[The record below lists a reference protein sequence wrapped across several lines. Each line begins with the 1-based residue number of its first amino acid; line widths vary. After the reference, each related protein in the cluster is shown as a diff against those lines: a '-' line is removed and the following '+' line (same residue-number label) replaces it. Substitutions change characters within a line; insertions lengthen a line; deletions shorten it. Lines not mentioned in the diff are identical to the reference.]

1 MVIYTQEDIQTTQTG
16 GSNMTSLKTNALRT
30 ISAAMLISIL
40 AAVTGCSDRKPD
52 IDYDL
57 IGGTYE
63 AGENEY
69 KVQIF
74 SDSSDTTV
82 ESPTESETEATTSST
97 PETTKSTTTK
107 PAVTV
112 STSKSTAPA
121 QTVRTD
127 LPKVT
132 AEPQYTTASTT
143 TTKPKQTEPTEIET
157 DENGFPANP
166 QNGDKFTDS
175 TGQEYMYNSIFER
188 WVPGHSGNVNMQEFP
203 RHGDY
208 TYGEGEQIL
217 N

>member
-1 MVIYTQEDIQTTQTG
+1 
-16 GSNMTSLKTNALRT
+16 MTRLKTNTLRT
-30 ISAAMLISIL
+30 ISAAMLISVL

-63 AGENEY
+63 VGENEY

-74 SDSSDTTV
+74 SDSSDTTA
-82 ESPTESETEATTSST
+82 EAPTEFETEATTSST

-107 PAVTV
+107 SAVTV
-112 STSKSTAPA
+112 STSKAATPE

-166 QNGDKFTDS
+166 KNGDKFTDS

>member
-1 MVIYTQEDIQTTQTG
+1 
-16 GSNMTSLKTNALRT
+16 MTRLKTNTLRT
-30 ISAAMLISIL
+30 ISAAMLISVL

-82 ESPTESETEATTSST
+82 KAPTESEAEATTSSA

-112 STSKSTAPA
+112 ATSKASTTA

-143 TTKPKQTEPTEIET
+143 TAKPKQTEPAEIET

-166 QNGDKFTDS
+166 KNGDKFTDS

>member
-1 MVIYTQEDIQTTQTG
+1 
-16 GSNMTSLKTNALRT
+16 MTRLKTNALRT

-82 ESPTESETEATTSST
+82 KAPTESEAEATTSSA

-112 STSKSTAPA
+112 STSKAATPE

-132 AEPQYTTASTT
+132 AEPKYPQLLLRPQSQSRSSRRKSKLMKTASRLTL
-143 TTKPKQTEPTEIET
+143 KTEINSRT
-157 DENGFPANP
+157 APDRNICTTVFLNGGFPDTAE
-166 QNGDKFTDS
+166 T
-175 TGQEYMYNSIFER
+175 
-188 WVPGHSGNVNMQEFP
+188 
-203 RHGDY
+203 
-208 TYGEGEQIL
+208 
-217 N
+217 

>member
-1 MVIYTQEDIQTTQTG
+1 
-16 GSNMTSLKTNALRT
+16 MTSLKTNALRT

-74 SDSSDTTV
+74 SDSSDTTAEV
-82 ESPTESETEATTSST
+82 PAESETESVTSST
-97 PETTKSTTTK
+97 PETTKSTTSK

-112 STSKSTAPA
+112 STSKAVTTPE

-143 TTKPKQTEPTEIET
+143 PAKPKQTEPVEIET

-166 QNGDKFTDS
+166 KNGDKFTDS

-203 RHGDY
+203 DN
-208 TYGEGEQIL
+208 YGEIGSGQQVL
-217 N
+217 H

>member
-1 MVIYTQEDIQTTQTG
+1 
-16 GSNMTSLKTNALRT
+16 MTRLKTNALRT
-30 ISAAMLISIL
+30 ISAAMLISVL

-74 SDSSDTTV
+74 SDSSDTTA
-82 ESPTESETEATTSST
+82 EAPAESETESATSSI
-97 PETTKSTTTK
+97 PETTKSTTSK

-112 STSKSTAPA
+112 STSKAVTTPE

-132 AEPQYTTASTT
+132 AEPQYTTDSTT
-143 TTKPKQTEPTEIET
+143 TAKPKQTEPVEIEM
-157 DENGFPANP
+157 DDNGFPANP
-166 QNGDKFTDS
+166 EVNQTFVDS
-175 TGQEYMYNSIFER
+175 TGTEYIYNGIFG
-188 WVPGHSGNVNMQEFP
+188 WIQGDDGNPDVQEFP

-217 N
+217 H

>member
-1 MVIYTQEDIQTTQTG
+1 M
-16 GSNMTSLKTNALRT
+16 
-30 ISAAMLISIL
+30 
-40 AAVTGCSDRKPD
+40 
-52 IDYDL
+52 
-57 IGGTYE
+57 E
-63 AGENEY
+63 A
-69 KVQIF
+69 
-74 SDSSDTTV
+74 
-82 ESPTESETEATTSST
+82 PTESETEATTSST
-97 PETTKSTTTK
+97 LETTKSTTTK

-112 STSKSTAPA
+112 STSKATAPA

-166 QNGDKFTDS
+166 QNGDKITDS

-188 WVPGHSGNVNMQEFP
+188 WVPGHSGNVNMPEFP

>member
-1 MVIYTQEDIQTTQTG
+1 
-16 GSNMTSLKTNALRT
+16 MTRLNTNALRT

-57 IGGTYE
+57 VGGTYE

-74 SDSSDTTV
+74 SDSSDTTAEV
-82 ESPTESETEATTSST
+82 PAESETESVTSST
-97 PETTKSTTTK
+97 PETTKSTTSK

-112 STSKSTAPA
+112 STSKAVTTPE

-143 TTKPKQTEPTEIET
+143 PTKPKQTEPVEIET

-166 QNGDKFTDS
+166 KNGDKFTDS

-203 RHGDY
+203 DN
-208 TYGEGEQIL
+208 YGEIGSGQQVL
-217 N
+217 H

>member
-1 MVIYTQEDIQTTQTG
+1 
-16 GSNMTSLKTNALRT
+16 MTRLNTNALRT
-30 ISAAMLISIL
+30 ISAAMLISVL

-52 IDYDL
+52 IDYEL

-74 SDSSDTTV
+74 GDSSDTTV
-82 ESPTESETEATTSST
+82 EAPTESETESATSSI

-112 STSKSTAPA
+112 STSKAATPA

-132 AEPQYTTASTT
+132 AKPQYTTASTT
-143 TTKPKQTEPTEIET
+143 TTKPKQTEPVEIET

-166 QNGDKFTDS
+166 KNGDKFTDS

-208 TYGEGEQIL
+208 TYGEGKQIL

>member
-1 MVIYTQEDIQTTQTG
+1 
-16 GSNMTSLKTNALRT
+16 MTSLKTNALRT

-74 SDSSDTTV
+74 SDSSDTTM
-82 ESPTESETEATTSST
+82 EAPTESETEATTSST
-97 PETTKSTTTK
+97 LETTKSTTTK

-112 STSKSTAPA
+112 STSKATAPA

-166 QNGDKFTDS
+166 EVNQTFVDS
-175 TGQEYMYNSIFER
+175 TGTEYIYNGIFG
-188 WVPGHSGNVNMQEFP
+188 WIQGDDGNPNVQEFP
-203 RHGDY
+203 DN
-208 TYGEGEQIL
+208 YGEIGSGNKIL
-217 N
+217 H

>member
-1 MVIYTQEDIQTTQTG
+1 
-16 GSNMTSLKTNALRT
+16 MTSLKTNALRT

-74 SDSSDTTV
+74 SDSSDTTA
-82 ESPTESETEATTSST
+82 EAPAESETESATSSI

-112 STSKSTAPA
+112 STSKATTPA

-143 TTKPKQTEPTEIET
+143 TTKPKQIEPTEIET

-175 TGQEYMYNSIFER
+175 TGQE
-188 WVPGHSGNVNMQEFP
+188 
-203 RHGDY
+203 
-208 TYGEGEQIL
+208 
-217 N
+217 

>member
-1 MVIYTQEDIQTTQTG
+1 
-16 GSNMTSLKTNALRT
+16 MTSLNTNALRT

-74 SDSSDTTV
+74 SDSSDTTM
-82 ESPTESETEATTSST
+82 EAPTESETEATTSST
-97 PETTKSTTTK
+97 LETTKSTTTK

-112 STSKSTAPA
+112 STSKATAPA

-166 QNGDKFTDS
+166 EVNQTFVDS
-175 TGQEYMYNSIFER
+175 TGTEYIYNGIFG
-188 WVPGHSGNVNMQEFP
+188 WIQGDDGNPNIQEFP
-203 RHGDY
+203 TFEVEGGD
-208 TYGEGEQIL
+208 EIIL
-217 N
+217 H

>member
-1 MVIYTQEDIQTTQTG
+1 
-16 GSNMTSLKTNALRT
+16 MTRLKTNTLRT
-30 ISAAMLISIL
+30 ISAAMLISVL

-63 AGENEY
+63 VGENEY

-74 SDSSDTTV
+74 SDSSDTTA
-82 ESPTESETEATTSST
+82 EAPTESETEAATSST

-112 STSKSTAPA
+112 STSKAATPE

-166 QNGDKFTDS
+166 KNGDKFTDS

>member
-1 MVIYTQEDIQTTQTG
+1 
-16 GSNMTSLKTNALRT
+16 MTSLKTNALRT

-63 AGENEY
+63 TGENEY

-82 ESPTESETEATTSST
+82 EAPTESETEATTSST
-97 PETTKSTTTK
+97 LETTKSTTTK

>member
-1 MVIYTQEDIQTTQTG
+1 
-16 GSNMTSLKTNALRT
+16 MTRLKTNALRT
-30 ISAAMLISIL
+30 ISAAMLISVL

-74 SDSSDTTV
+74 SDSSDTTA
-82 ESPTESETEATTSST
+82 EAPAESETESATSSI
-97 PETTKSTTTK
+97 PETTKSTTSK

-112 STSKSTAPA
+112 STSKAVTTPE

-143 TTKPKQTEPTEIET
+143 PAKPKQTEPTEIET

-166 QNGDKFTDS
+166 KNGDKFTDS

-208 TYGEGEQIL
+208 TYGEGKQIL

>member
-1 MVIYTQEDIQTTQTG
+1 
-16 GSNMTSLKTNALRT
+16 MTSLKTNALRT

-74 SDSSDTTV
+74 SDSSDTTM
-82 ESPTESETEATTSST
+82 EAPTEYETEATTSST
-97 PETTKSTTTK
+97 LETTKSTTTK

-112 STSKSTAPA
+112 STSKATAPS

-166 QNGDKFTDS
+166 EVNQTFVDS
-175 TGQEYMYNSIFER
+175 TGTEYIYNGIFG
-188 WVPGHSGNVNMQEFP
+188 WIQGDDGNPNIQEFP
-203 RHGDY
+203 TFEVEGGD
-208 TYGEGEQIL
+208 EIIL
-217 N
+217 H

>member
-1 MVIYTQEDIQTTQTG
+1 
-16 GSNMTSLKTNALRT
+16 MTRLNTNALRT

-40 AAVTGCSDRKPD
+40 AAVTGRSDRKPD

-57 IGGTYE
+57 VGGTYE

-74 SDSSDTTV
+74 SDSSDTTAEV
-82 ESPTESETEATTSST
+82 PAESETESVTSST
-97 PETTKSTTTK
+97 PETTKSTTSK

-112 STSKSTAPA
+112 STSKAVTTPE

-143 TTKPKQTEPTEIET
+143 PAKPKQTEPVEIET

-166 QNGDKFTDS
+166 EVNQTFVDS
-175 TGQEYMYNSIFER
+175 TGTEYIYNGIFG
-188 WVPGHSGNVNMQEFP
+188 WIQGDDGNPNIQEFP
-203 RHGDY
+203 TFEVEGGD
-208 TYGEGEQIL
+208 EIIL
-217 N
+217 H

>member
-1 MVIYTQEDIQTTQTG
+1 
-16 GSNMTSLKTNALRT
+16 MTRLKTNALRT

-74 SDSSDTTV
+74 SDSSDTTA
-82 ESPTESETEATTSST
+82 EAPAESETESATSSI
-97 PETTKSTTTK
+97 PETTKSTTSK

-112 STSKSTAPA
+112 STSKAVTTPE

-132 AEPQYTTASTT
+132 AEPQYTTDSTT
-143 TTKPKQTEPTEIET
+143 TAKPKQTEPVEIEM
-157 DENGFPANP
+157 DDNGFPANP
-166 QNGDKFTDS
+166 EVNQTFVDS
-175 TGQEYMYNSIFER
+175 TGTEYIYNGIFG
-188 WVPGHSGNVNMQEFP
+188 WIQGDDGNPDVQEFP

-217 N
+217 H

>member
-1 MVIYTQEDIQTTQTG
+1 
-16 GSNMTSLKTNALRT
+16 MTRLKTNALRT
-30 ISAAMLISIL
+30 ISAAMLISVL

-57 IGGTYE
+57 VGGTYE

-74 SDSSDTTV
+74 SDSSDTTA
-82 ESPTESETEATTSST
+82 EAPAESETESATSST
-97 PETTKSTTTK
+97 PETTKSTTSK

-112 STSKSTAPA
+112 STSKAVTTPE

-132 AEPQYTTASTT
+132 AEPQYTTTA
-143 TTKPKQTEPTEIET
+143 KPKQTEPVEIET

-166 QNGDKFTDS
+166 KNGDKFTDS
-175 TGQEYMYNSIFER
+175 TGQEYQFNSVFDAWI
-188 WVPGHSGNVNMQEFP
+188 PGNSGKVNMQEFP
-203 RHGDY
+203 DN
-208 TYGEGEQIL
+208 YGEIGSGQQIL
-217 N
+217 H

>member
-1 MVIYTQEDIQTTQTG
+1 
-16 GSNMTSLKTNALRT
+16 
-30 ISAAMLISIL
+30 MLISIL

-74 SDSSDTTV
+74 SDSSDTTA
-82 ESPTESETEATTSST
+82 EAPAESETEATTSST

-107 PAVTV
+107 SAVTV
-112 STSKSTAPA
+112 STSKAATPA

-166 QNGDKFTDS
+166 KNGDKFTDS

>member
-1 MVIYTQEDIQTTQTG
+1 
-16 GSNMTSLKTNALRT
+16 MTRLKTNTLRT
-30 ISAAMLISIL
+30 ISAAMLISVL

-74 SDSSDTTV
+74 SDSSDTTAEV
-82 ESPTESETEATTSST
+82 PAESETESVTSST
-97 PETTKSTTTK
+97 PETTKSTTSK

-112 STSKSTAPA
+112 STSKAVTTPE

-143 TTKPKQTEPTEIET
+143 PAKPKQTEPVEIET

-166 QNGDKFTDS
+166 KNGDKFTDS

-203 RHGDY
+203 DN
-208 TYGEGEQIL
+208 YGEIGSGQQVL
-217 N
+217 H

>member
-1 MVIYTQEDIQTTQTG
+1 
-16 GSNMTSLKTNALRT
+16 MTRLKTNTLRT
-30 ISAAMLISIL
+30 ISAAMLISVL

-63 AGENEY
+63 VGENEY

-74 SDSSDTTV
+74 SDSSDTTA
-82 ESPTESETEATTSST
+82 EAPTEFETEATTSST

-112 STSKSTAPA
+112 STSKAATPE

-166 QNGDKFTDS
+166 KNGDKFTDS

>member
-1 MVIYTQEDIQTTQTG
+1 
-16 GSNMTSLKTNALRT
+16 MTRLKTNALRT
-30 ISAAMLISIL
+30 ISAAMLISVL
-40 AAVTGCSDRKPD
+40 TAVTGCSDRKPD

-82 ESPTESETEATTSST
+82 EAPTESEAEATTSST
-97 PETTKSTTTK
+97 PETTKSTTSK

-112 STSKSTAPA
+112 STSKAVTTPE

-143 TTKPKQTEPTEIET
+143 PAKPKQTEPVEIET

-166 QNGDKFTDS
+166 KNGDKFTDS

-203 RHGDY
+203 DN
-208 TYGEGEQIL
+208 YGEIGSGQQVL
-217 N
+217 H

>member
-1 MVIYTQEDIQTTQTG
+1 
-16 GSNMTSLKTNALRT
+16 MTRLKTNTLRT
-30 ISAAMLISIL
+30 ISAAMLISVL

-82 ESPTESETEATTSST
+82 KAPTESEAEATTSSA

-112 STSKSTAPA
+112 STSKAATPA

-132 AEPQYTTASTT
+132 AKPQYTTASTT
-143 TTKPKQTEPTEIET
+143 TTKPKQTEPTEIEM

-166 QNGDKFTDS
+166 KNGDKFTDS

>member
-1 MVIYTQEDIQTTQTG
+1 MKR
-16 GSNMTSLKTNALRT
+16 LKTNALRT
-30 ISAAMLISIL
+30 ISAAMLISVL

-74 SDSSDTTV
+74 SDSSDTTA
-82 ESPTESETEATTSST
+82 EAPTESEAEATTSST

-112 STSKSTAPA
+112 STSKATAPA

-132 AEPQYTTASTT
+132 AEPQYTIASTT

-166 QNGDKFTDS
+166 EVNQTFVDS
-175 TGQEYMYNSIFER
+175 TGTEYIYNGIFG
-188 WVPGHSGNVNMQEFP
+188 WIQGDDGNPNIQEFP
-203 RHGDY
+203 TFEVEGGD
-208 TYGEGEQIL
+208 EIIL
-217 N
+217 H

>member
-1 MVIYTQEDIQTTQTG
+1 
-16 GSNMTSLKTNALRT
+16 MTSLKTNALRT

-74 SDSSDTTV
+74 SDSSDTTA
-82 ESPTESETEATTSST
+82 EAPAESETESATSSI
-97 PETTKSTTTK
+97 PETTKSTTSK

-112 STSKSTAPA
+112 STSKAVTTPE

-132 AEPQYTTASTT
+132 AEPQYTTDSTT
-143 TTKPKQTEPTEIET
+143 TAKPKQTEPVEIEM
-157 DENGFPANP
+157 DDNGFPANP
-166 QNGDKFTDS
+166 EVNQTFVDS
-175 TGQEYMYNSIFER
+175 TGTEYIYNGIFG
-188 WVPGHSGNVNMQEFP
+188 WIQGDDGNPDVQEFP

-217 N
+217 H

>member
-1 MVIYTQEDIQTTQTG
+1 
-16 GSNMTSLKTNALRT
+16 MTRLKTNTLRT
-30 ISAAMLISIL
+30 ISAAMLISVL

-74 SDSSDTTV
+74 SDSSDTTAEV
-82 ESPTESETEATTSST
+82 PAESETESVTSST
-97 PETTKSTTTK
+97 PETTKSTTSK

-112 STSKSTAPA
+112 STSKAVTTPE

-143 TTKPKQTEPTEIET
+143 PAKPKQTEPTEIET

-166 QNGDKFTDS
+166 KNGDKFTDS
-175 TGQEYMYNSIFER
+175 TGQEYQFNSVFDAWI
-188 WVPGHSGNVNMQEFP
+188 PGNTGNSDVQEFP

-217 N
+217 H

>member
-1 MVIYTQEDIQTTQTG
+1 
-16 GSNMTSLKTNALRT
+16 MTRLKTNALRT
-30 ISAAMLISIL
+30 ISAAMLISVL
-40 AAVTGCSDRKPD
+40 TAVTGCSDRKPD

-74 SDSSDTTV
+74 SDSSDTTA
-82 ESPTESETEATTSST
+82 EAPAESETESATSSI
-97 PETTKSTTTK
+97 PETTKSTTSK

-112 STSKSTAPA
+112 STSKAVTTPE

-132 AEPQYTTASTT
+132 AEPQYTTDSTT
-143 TTKPKQTEPTEIET
+143 TAKPKQTEPVEIEM
-157 DENGFPANP
+157 DDNGFPANP
-166 QNGDKFTDS
+166 EVNQTFVDS
-175 TGQEYMYNSIFER
+175 TGTEYIYNGIFG
-188 WVPGHSGNVNMQEFP
+188 WIQGDDGNPDVQEFP

-217 N
+217 H

>member
-1 MVIYTQEDIQTTQTG
+1 
-16 GSNMTSLKTNALRT
+16 MTRLKTNALRT
-30 ISAAMLISIL
+30 ISAAMLISVL

-57 IGGTYE
+57 VGGTYE

-74 SDSSDTTV
+74 SDSSDTTAEAPV
-82 ESPTESETEATTSST
+82 ESETESATSST

-112 STSKSTAPA
+112 STNQAVTTPE

-132 AEPQYTTASTT
+132 AEPQYTTDSTT
-143 TTKPKQTEPTEIET
+143 TAKPKQTEPVEIEM
-157 DENGFPANP
+157 DDNGFPANP
-166 QNGDKFTDS
+166 EENQTFVDS
-175 TGQEYMYNSIFER
+175 TGTEYIYNGIFG
-188 WVPGHSGNVNMQEFP
+188 WIQGDDGNPDVQEFP

-217 N
+217 H

>member
-1 MVIYTQEDIQTTQTG
+1 
-16 GSNMTSLKTNALRT
+16 MTRLNTNALRT
-30 ISAAMLISIL
+30 ISAAILISIL

-57 IGGTYE
+57 VGGTYE

-74 SDSSDTTV
+74 SDSSDTTAEV
-82 ESPTESETEATTSST
+82 PAESETESVTSST
-97 PETTKSTTTK
+97 PETTKSTTSK

-112 STSKSTAPA
+112 STSKAVTTPE

-143 TTKPKQTEPTEIET
+143 PAKPKQTEPVEIET

-166 QNGDKFTDS
+166 KNGDKFTDS

-203 RHGDY
+203 DN
-208 TYGEGEQIL
+208 YGEIGSGQQVL
-217 N
+217 H

>member
-1 MVIYTQEDIQTTQTG
+1 
-16 GSNMTSLKTNALRT
+16 MTRLKTNALRT

-52 IDYDL
+52 INYDL

-69 KVQIF
+69 KDQIF

-82 ESPTESETEATTSST
+82 EAPTESETEATTSST

-112 STSKSTAPA
+112 STSKATTPA

-143 TTKPKQTEPTEIET
+143 ATKPKQIEPTEIET

-166 QNGDKFTDS
+166 EVNQTFVDS
-175 TGQEYMYNSIFER
+175 TGTEYIYNGIFG
-188 WVPGHSGNVNMQEFP
+188 WIQGDDGNPNIQEFP
-203 RHGDY
+203 TFEVEGGD
-208 TYGEGEQIL
+208 EIIL
-217 N
+217 H

>member
-1 MVIYTQEDIQTTQTG
+1 
-16 GSNMTSLKTNALRT
+16 MTRLKTNTLRT

-40 AAVTGCSDRKPD
+40 AAVTGCSDRNPD

-74 SDSSDTTV
+74 SDSSDTTAEV
-82 ESPTESETEATTSST
+82 PAESETEATTSFT

-112 STSKSTAPA
+112 STSKAATPT

-132 AEPQYTTASTT
+132 AEPQHTTASTT
-143 TTKPKQTEPTEIET
+143 TTKPKKTEPTEI
-157 DENGFPANP
+157 ENGFPANP
-166 QNGDKFTDS
+166 QNGDKFTNS

>member
-1 MVIYTQEDIQTTQTG
+1 
-16 GSNMTSLKTNALRT
+16 MTRLKTNALRT
-30 ISAAMLISIL
+30 ISAAMLISVL

-57 IGGTYE
+57 VGGTYE

-74 SDSSDTTV
+74 SDSSDTTA
-82 ESPTESETEATTSST
+82 EAPAESETESATSST
-97 PETTKSTTTK
+97 PETTKSTTSK

-112 STSKSTAPA
+112 STSKAVTTPE

-132 AEPQYTTASTT
+132 AEPQYTTTA
-143 TTKPKQTEPTEIET
+143 KPKQTEPVEIET

-166 QNGDKFTDS
+166 KNGDKFTDS
-175 TGQEYMYNSIFER
+175 TGQEYQFNSVFDAWI
-188 WVPGHSGNVNMQEFP
+188 PGNTGNPDVQEFP

-217 N
+217 H

>member
-1 MVIYTQEDIQTTQTG
+1 
-16 GSNMTSLKTNALRT
+16 MTRLKTNTLRT

-57 IGGTYE
+57 VGGTYE

-74 SDSSDTTV
+74 SDSSDTTAEV
-82 ESPTESETEATTSST
+82 PAESETESVTSST
-97 PETTKSTTTK
+97 PETTKSTTSK

-112 STSKSTAPA
+112 STSKAVTTPE

-143 TTKPKQTEPTEIET
+143 PAKPKQTEPVEIET

-166 QNGDKFTDS
+166 KNGDKFTDS

-203 RHGDY
+203 DN
-208 TYGEGEQIL
+208 YGEIGSGQQVL
-217 N
+217 H

>member
-1 MVIYTQEDIQTTQTG
+1 
-16 GSNMTSLKTNALRT
+16 MTRLKTNTLRT
-30 ISAAMLISIL
+30 ISAAMLISVL
-40 AAVTGCSDRKPD
+40 TAVTGCSDRKPD

-82 ESPTESETEATTSST
+82 EAPIESETEATTSST
-97 PETTKSTTTK
+97 PETIKSTTTK

-112 STSKSTAPA
+112 STSKAATPV

-143 TTKPKQTEPTEIET
+143 TTKPKQTKPTEIET

>member
-1 MVIYTQEDIQTTQTG
+1 
-16 GSNMTSLKTNALRT
+16 MTRLNTNALRT
-30 ISAAMLISIL
+30 ISAAMLISVL

-63 AGENEY
+63 AGGNEY

-74 SDSSDTTV
+74 SDSSDTTA
-82 ESPTESETEATTSST
+82 EAPAESETESATNSI

-112 STSKSTAPA
+112 STSKATTPA

>member
-1 MVIYTQEDIQTTQTG
+1 
-16 GSNMTSLKTNALRT
+16 MTRLKTNTLRT
-30 ISAAMLISIL
+30 ISAAMLISVL

-63 AGENEY
+63 VGENEY

-82 ESPTESETEATTSST
+82 KAPTESEAEATTSSA

-112 STSKSTAPA
+112 STSKAATPE

-166 QNGDKFTDS
+166 KNGDKFTDS

>member
-1 MVIYTQEDIQTTQTG
+1 
-16 GSNMTSLKTNALRT
+16 MTRLKTNTLRT

-74 SDSSDTTV
+74 SDSSDTTAEV
-82 ESPTESETEATTSST
+82 PAESETESVTSST
-97 PETTKSTTTK
+97 PETTKSTTSK

-112 STSKSTAPA
+112 STSKAVTTPE

-132 AEPQYTTASTT
+132 AEPQYTTTSTT
-143 TTKPKQTEPTEIET
+143 PAKPKQTEPTEIET

-166 QNGDKFTDS
+166 KNGDKFTDS
-175 TGQEYMYNSIFER
+175 TGQECQFNSVFDAWI
-188 WVPGHSGNVNMQEFP
+188 PGNTGNSDVQEFP

-217 N
+217 H